1 MADHDQGAVTL
12 YSGTAITDAAKKNHP
27 FSVKVGLAQVLRGGA
42 VVEVSSVNQAKIA
55 ESAGACAVL
64 ISDPP
69 RSPAAAGVQRMPD
82 PSLVKEVKRAVSVP
96 VMARARVGHFVE
108 AQILEHLAVDYIDE
122 SEILS
127 VADEGN
133 FINKHNFRSPFIC
146 GCRDTGEALRRI
158 REGAAMIRIQGDVTR
173 TGNVAET
180 VRNVRRVM
188 GDVRVLNNMDD
199 DEVFAFAKKL
209 SAPYDLVAQTK
220 QMGRVPVVQF
230 ASGGITTPADAALM
244 MQLGCDGVF
253 VGCEVFEGTD
263 PFKRVR
269 SIVQAVQHYN
279 DPHVLAEMSS
289 GLESAM
295 ESLSLLFY
303 YTPNLILA
311 AIILTAVIG
320 LIDYQAA
327 YKLWKVDKFE
337 FFTCMCSFFG
347 VLLVSVPLGLA
358 IAVSGSFS
366 SQDLVA

>member
-42 VVEVSSVNQAKIA
+42 IVEVTSVNQAKIA

-69 RSPAAAGVQRMPD
+69 RSSSAAAGVQRMPD
-82 PSLVKEVKRAVSVP
+82 PTLVKEVKRAVSVP

-108 AQILEHLAVDYIDE
+108 AQILESLAVDYIDE
-122 SEILS
+122 SEIIS
-127 VADEGN
+127 VADEDN

-146 GCRDTGEALRRI
+146 GCRGTGEALRRI
-158 REGAAMIRIQGDVTR
+158 REGAAMIRIQGDVNG

-230 ASGGITTPADAALM
+230 ASGGVVTPADAALM

-253 VGCEVFEGTD
+253 VGCEVFDGVD
-263 PFKRVR
+263 PFKKVR

-295 ESLSLLFY
+295 ESLS
-303 YTPNLILA
+303 
-311 AIILTAVIG
+311 
-320 LIDYQAA
+320 
-327 YKLWKVDKFE
+327 
-337 FFTCMCSFFG
+337 
-347 VLLVSVPLGLA
+347 
-358 IAVSGSFS
+358 VSGVRIQGS
-366 SQDLVA
+366 V